1 MLNQDKSALPPSS
14 CITIGDVMTYW
25 DHTQA
30 AAPFLF
36 APENNAVLTYGQL
49 AIEARHLLAWFDEQ
63 GISKRGHVCIVQ
75 GRSTYKWSFP
85 KGHCK
90 DRETPFQCASR
101 ETREET
107 GIQIPW
113 QTHRPV
119 KLSVGSYYV
128 IFVETQ
134 FPSIVFDANE
144 IVQVDWVSIEKLRVL
159 RVNID
164 INSFL
169 KKISLKSTDTVWS
182 LIQRI
187 CSGYGFTQRCQ
198 PCFQEE
204 QCVV

>member
-1 MLNQDKSALPPSS
+1 MPRYGEVLKLSNPLYIIKIELTTEIFL
-14 CITIGDVMTYW
+14 CIYIPIMRDEAVYGTI
-25 DHTQA
+25 
-30 AAPFLF
+30 L
-36 APENNAVLTYGQL
+36 
-49 AIEARHLLAWFDEQ
+49 
-63 GISKRGHVCIVQ
+63 ISKRGHVCIVQ

-169 KKISLKSTDTVWS
+169 KKISSKSTDTVWS
-182 LIQRI
+182 LIHRR